1 MEFKTLMDERHS
13 VRNFSD
19 REIDKEL
26 LREMVR
32 IAAKTPSWENN
43 QPWNLYI
50 ATGDSLKEI
59 KSVWKEKYAE
69 GTKGYADMPV
79 GHRTN
84 YSERSQANMASF
96 MKDCEE
102 KTRDKDLAHF
112 LKENELLFNA
122 PVIAYLTLEKGCT
135 GWAVYDLGAFGMSLM
150 LAAKDLGVDSIPAYE
165 FVKFP
170 DKLREI
176 LGIPES
182 EDIIMGIGFGY
193 PADDKL
199 NDYRS
204 GRMPVEKI
212 LTIKE

>member
-1 MEFKTLMDERHS
+1 MEFKTLMNERHS

-19 REIDKEL
+19 RKIDKEL
-26 LREMVR
+26 LWEMVR

-50 ATGDSLKEI
+50 ATGGSLKEI

-69 GTKGYADMPV
+69 GVKGYADMPV

-122 PVIAYLTLEKGCT
+122 TA
-135 GWAVYDLGAFGMSLM
+135 
-150 LAAKDLGVDSIPAYE
+150 
-165 FVKFP
+165 
-170 DKLREI
+170 
-176 LGIPES
+176 
-182 EDIIMGIGFGY
+182 
-193 PADDKL
+193 
-199 NDYRS
+199 
-204 GRMPVEKI
+204 
-212 LTIKE
+212 

>member
-1 MEFKTLMDERHS
+1 MR
-13 VRNFSD
+13 
-19 REIDKEL
+19 
-26 LREMVR
+26 
-32 IAAKTPSWENN
+32 
-43 QPWNLYI
+43 
-50 ATGDSLKEI
+50 
-59 KSVWKEKYAE
+59 
-69 GTKGYADMPV
+69 V

-84 YSERSQANMASF
+84 YSARSQANMTAF

-122 PVIAYLTLEKGCT
+122 PAIAYLTLEKGCT
-135 GWAVYDLGAFGMSLM
+135 GWAVYDLGAFGLSLM
-150 LAAKDLGVDSIPAYE
+150 LAAKDAGVDSVPAYE

-204 GRMPVEKI
+204 DRLPVEKI